1 MIEATLKSTGFQATQ
16 SRSLRLSVLSGVQR
30 FQSRLSGNWDASTL
44 KLDELVGSPT
54 AAADTERSEMNRLA
68 SMPAGR
74 SPKGV
79 RRVPSNS
86 QVVHASDDAGL
97 TGHMSDDWS
106 HGARL

>member
-1 MIEATLKSTGFQATQ
+1 MVGCEL
-16 SRSLRLSVLSGVQR
+16 QR

-54 AAADTERSEMNRLA
+54 GTDEMNRLA

-86 QVVHASDDAGL
+86 QVIHASDDAGL
-97 TGHMSDDWS
+97 TGHSSEDHS
-106 HGARL
+106 HGAALPSVQPG